1 MFTKL
6 WVIINCYSQYFK
18 WVIFPYYI
26 STNFGPY
33 LLKFETWHKQMTLKR
48 VHFHVIVLEPIY
60 SDIGISFQLLNFP
73 FKTKSKFLLQMKGVL
88 SSAKL
93 QTLQSRKKNKS
104 FKYMLKINGSRTD
117 PCGIPWISSFQ
128 ELSYEL
134 ILVLCQRFDK

>member
-1 MFTKL
+1 
-6 WVIINCYSQYFK
+6 
-18 WVIFPYYI
+18 
-26 STNFGPY
+26 
-33 LLKFETWHKQMTLKR
+33 MTLKR

-104 FKYMLKINGSRTD
+104 FK
-117 PCGIPWISSFQ
+117 
-128 ELSYEL
+128 
-134 ILVLCQRFDK
+134 

>member
-26 STNFGPY
+26 STNFGLY
-33 LLKFETWHKQMTLKR
+33 LLKFETWHKQMTLNR

-93 QTLQSRKKNKS
+93 QTLQSRKK
-104 FKYMLKINGSRTD
+104 
-117 PCGIPWISSFQ
+117 ISNLIKCWRLMDQ
-128 ELSYEL
+128 ELTLVAHLEL
-134 ILVLCQRFDK
+134 APFKN

>member
-1 MFTKL
+1 MFTNF

-26 STNFGPY
+26 STNFGSY

-48 VHFHVIVLEPIY
+48 VHFHVVVLKPIY
-60 SDIGISFQLLNFP
+60 SDIGILFQLLNFP

-93 QTLQSRKKNKS
+93 QTLQSRKK
-104 FKYMLKINGSRTD
+104 
-117 PCGIPWISSFQ
+117 ISNLIKCWRLMDQ
-128 ELSYEL
+128 ELTLVAQLEL
-134 ILVLCQRFDK
+134 APFKN